1 MDARTLRLHEAALD
15 SRKRV
20 RHASAGI
27 IVSRQRYQLAF
38 GRASLSLARTRFL
51 EKEARKCV
59 PMNMAGGR
67 DG

>member
-1 MDARTLRLHEAALD
+1 VDACTLRLHEAPLD

-20 RHASAGI
+20 RHASAGM
-27 IVSRQRYQLAF
+27 IVSRQSYQLAF
-38 GRASLSLARTRFL
+38 GRASLSRARTSFF
-51 EKEARKCV
+51 ENTAQECA